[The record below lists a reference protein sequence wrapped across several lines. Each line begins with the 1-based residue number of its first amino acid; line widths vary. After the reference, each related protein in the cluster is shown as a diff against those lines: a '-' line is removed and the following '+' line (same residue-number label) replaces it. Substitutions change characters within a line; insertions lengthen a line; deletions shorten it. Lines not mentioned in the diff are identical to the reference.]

1 MTFFLILY
9 IYVIEFLD
17 FSPLAAAE
25 KKEKV
30 CVCVCFSIVGAL
42 EKILIHFSVSFNQ
55 EKKRSILHDGG

>member
-30 CVCVCFSIVGAL
+30 CVCVFLYSGSLRENID
-42 EKILIHFSVSFNQ
+42 SFFCLFQ
-55 EKKRSILHDGG
+55 PGKEKKHPA

>member
-1 MTFFLILY
+1 MLLNSLIFHPWQL
-9 IYVIEFLD
+9 LR
-17 FSPLAAAE
+17 
-25 KKEKV
+25 KKKK